1 MQTKQR
7 YIKEPAGSF
16 FLFGPRGTGKSTW
29 LESRFQD
36 ALWVNLLEPDVQ
48 RRLAAHPERLSELL
62 EASPDRKT
70 VVIDEV
76 QRVPELLA
84 VVHQYIERKAGY
96 RFVLTGSSA
105 RKLKRS
111 GIDLL
116 AGRAAVARSHP
127 FMASE
132 LGDSFL
138 LTEALRLGMVPLI
151 LAADSPADALAA
163 YVMLYVREEVMAEGL
178 VRDIGG
184 VSRLFEA
191 ISFSQASLLNVSEI
205 SRECEVGRKT
215 VEGYLSV
222 FEDMLLGNRL
232 PVFSRKAKRALIKQ
246 SKFYFSDC
254 GVFRSVRPKGPLDRP
269 EEMDGAALE
278 GLVYQHLKAWTDYS
292 AASNGLYFWRT
303 QAGSEVDFV
312 VYGESQF
319 CALEVKNS
327 RNVHRKDLRAL
338 KAFQSD
344 YPESSV
350 ALLYRGTERRMVDGV
365 LCLPCEAFLRGLT
378 PDRAVIDSFSG
389 SANYKTGQ
397 QKFPA
402 DRSRCHTTLR
412 KH

>member
-1 MQTKQR
+1 MKTKER
-7 YIKEPAGSF
+7 YIKEPTGSF

-29 LESRFQD
+29 LELRFRD
-36 ALWVNLLEPDVQ
+36 ALWVNLLQPDVQ

-62 EASPDRKT
+62 DGNPERKT

-76 QRVPELLA
+76 QRVPEILT
-84 VVHQYIERKAGY
+84 VVHQFVERKAGY

-116 AGRAAVARSHP
+116 AGRAAVAQSHP

-132 LGDSFL
+132 LGDSFSL
-138 LTEALRLGMVPLI
+138 KDALRLGMIPLI
-151 LAADSPADALAA
+151 LASDASEETLSA

-184 VSRLFEA
+184 FSRFLEA

-205 SRECEVGRKT
+205 SRECEVSRKT

-222 FEDMLLGNRL
+222 LEDMLLGNRL

-254 GVFRSVRPKGPLDRP
+254 GVFRSLRPKGPLDRP
-269 EEMDGAALE
+269 EEMDGAVLE
-278 GLVYQHLKAWTDYS
+278 GLVYQHLRAWIDYS
-292 AASNGLYFWRT
+292 KASDRLFFWRT
-303 QAGSEVDFV
+303 QAGLEVDFII
-312 VYGESQF
+312 YGESQF

-327 RNVHRKDLRAL
+327 GKVHRNDLRAL
-338 KAFQSD
+338 NSFKKD
-344 YPESSV
+344 YPEAEV
-350 ALLYRGTERRMVDGV
+350 ALLYRGTEQRVVDGI
-365 LCLPCEAFLRGLT
+365 LCLPCEPFLRKLT
-378 PDRAVIDSFSG
+378 PDQPIIQPG
-389 SANYKTGQ
+389 
-397 QKFPA
+397 
-402 DRSRCHTTLR
+402 
-412 KH
+412 